1 MTPEQ
6 EKALHDALD
15 IRRKACRVLEK
26 MVCLASCSVRGDL
39 RSERRTE
46 PVTHRKPE
54 SGGIAQAAGGG
65 GADRSSRRS
74 QRGSKRPQRLSRCD
88 LGKLRFFH
96 VPVRFR
102 RGRCDRGHHN
112 QRLSTAKDG
121 SELCCCEPRAVGQ
134 RLWGRPGRPVDHT
147 RSYVCA
153 AAAITAGMHA
163 RVFAYALAAQRSYS
177 CVNDILIAQSRHTRA
192 VGTTGVGVVLCVMAN
207 RGPHDRDSRLAY
219 HGRLRLAPR
228 PA

>member
-1 MTPEQ
+1 V
-6 EKALHDALD
+6 
-15 IRRKACRVLEK
+15 I
-26 MVCLASCSVRGDL
+26 LASCAFFMFLSGFVVGDVI
-39 RSERRTE
+39 EATITN
-46 PVTHRKPE
+46 V
-54 SGGIAQAAGGG
+54 
-65 GADRSSRRS
+65 
-74 QRGSKRPQRLSRCD
+74 
-88 LGKLRFFH
+88 
-96 VPVRFR
+96 
-102 RGRCDRGHHN
+102 
-112 QRLSTAKDG
+112 STAKDG
-121 SELCCCEPRAVGQ
+121 SEPCCCEPRAVGQ

-192 VGTTGVGVVLCVMAN
+192 VGTTGVGVVLCVMTN